1 MQRKFKYGDCVIVP
15 CVSIFGWV
23 FGHIIKFSEEKQM
36 YIMTSFFD
44 AAEPEEGWEWIY
56 VHERRH

>member
-15 CVSIFGWV
+15 RVSIFGWV

-44 AAEPEEGWEWIY
+44 AAEPEEGWE
-56 VHERRH
+56 